1 MKHIMWQ
8 YCKNLN
14 DINHAI
20 DEQNND
26 WEDLKS
32 AEQIISITYDSN
44 YGSYIVFWL
53 VE

>member
-1 MKHIMWQ
+1 MWQ

-44 YGSYIVFWL
+44 HNAYVVFWL